1 MDRNAIHTDSA
12 PLAIGPY
19 SQAIRT
25 GDFVFTAGQVALDPA
40 TGVLVDGGIEVQ
52 TRRVLANLKAVLEA
66 SGSGMD
72 KIVKT
77 TVFMIN
83 LGDFNKMNAVYA
95 EFFPNR
101 PPARSTVQ
109 VVALPKGAEVEIE
122 CVALVGE

>member
-12 PLAIGPY
+12 PQAIGPY

-25 GDFVFTAGQVALDPA
+25 GGFVFTAGQVALDPDS
-40 TGVLVDGGIEVQ
+40 GVLVDGGIEAQ
-52 TRRVLANLKAVLEA
+52 TRRVLDNLKAVLEA
-66 SGSGMD
+66 SGSSLD
-72 KIVKT
+72 KVVKT

-83 LGDFNKMNAVYA
+83 LGEFNRMNTVYS
-95 EFFPNR
+95 EYFPNT

-122 CVALVGE
+122 CVALVG